1 MTTASLAKKK
11 QPVAA
16 KVKREK
22 DSIYVER
29 NLRPIR
35 QHAGIPR
42 SAQGVILSS
51 YVKDTEPILE
61 LGLAMAG
68 ARTQECHRKTI
79 KTAHILAAFTE
90 LLGEEGMKLLKLD
103 EAGLDA
109 LPAPESGEDED

>member
-11 QPVAA
+11 QAVAA
-16 KVKREK
+16 KTKREN
-22 DSIYVER
+22 DPMYVER

-51 YVKDTEPILE
+51 YEKDTQPILKKIV
-61 LGLAMAG
+61 AMSG
-68 ARTQECHRKTI
+68 SKTQACHRKTI
-79 KTAHILAAFTE
+79 KTAHILESITE
-90 LLGEEGMKLLKLD
+90 LFGEEGVKLLKLD

-109 LPAPESGEDED
+109 LPAQESGEDEE